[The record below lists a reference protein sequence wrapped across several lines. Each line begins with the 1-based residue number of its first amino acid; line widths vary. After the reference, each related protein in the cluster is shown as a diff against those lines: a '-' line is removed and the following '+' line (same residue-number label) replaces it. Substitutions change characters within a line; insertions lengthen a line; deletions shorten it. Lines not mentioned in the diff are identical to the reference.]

1 MQVRQVAQ
9 DRDNVVIEA
18 RRVEAEAAVA
28 AVTLAAPSGEDAVF
42 GADVFDSSLVDTP
55 EG

>member
-1 MQVRQVAQ
+1 
-9 DRDNVVIEA
+9 VIEA

-28 AVTLAAPSGEDAVF
+28 LAAPSGDDDVF
-42 GADVFDSSLVDTP
+42 GADVFDTNLVDTP